1 MSTTWMKTAK
11 NLACLDKET
20 LNQQVPMLTVALC
33 AAAVLF
39 ATVPLQIPELTIAL
53 FGAMVYAWLHMFEP
67 KKQGKTMA
75 DPLKAERGYLKS
87 KDIEASMSGH
97 AARPSKKKE
106 VKQECRKPSSVP
118 ISAPTFQGVGWE
130 AEVGELLSQ
139 IMPTAEGNQMVK
151 DLVSSVKRAIW
162 PFLPEAE
169 VAGFAIGNP
178 ARRCAYGVAVPEI
191 DIVLTV
197 SPEVILRGLERKGT
211 PGGCSVL
218 RRDPRKLH
226 KAAIRACTDQLVS
239 KAGFKFRRSA
249 FKSEDPKVTLLAPG
263 ASEGAVSLDFSVNSA
278 MPLHS
283 AALLTECGRLEPRAK
298 ELILLVRRWARDRGI
313 SHVAKGHLPPY
324 AWSLLAVYFLQA
336 GSEDGSGLLPPLAGF
351 ERSAALAGKAGSRME
366 SGSERSPSKDTEG
379 QKSTAAL
386 FKEFVHFYAEDFNYR
401 NEAVSVRLGRRAP
414 PEIALP
420 LNVIVPQSGVATEVA
435 PSIEDPFDVK
445 RNLGSCMTAV
455 SFARLREELSRV
467 DAMCSSGCPL
477 EKLLEPWVP
486 PEREVAESNHS
497 SDEALAG

>member
-53 FGAMVYAWLHMFEP
+53 FGAIIYAWLHMFEP

-75 DPLKAERGYLKS
+75 DPYKLAPGDGRHQKH
-87 KDIEASMSGH
+87 KDIHSSLSHH
-97 AARPSKKKE
+97 AARSPKNKE
-106 VKQECRKPSSVP
+106 AKQACRKPSAAP

-130 AEVGELLSQ
+130 AEVGELLGQ
-139 IMPTAEGNQMVK
+139 IRPTAEGDRIVK
-151 DLVSSVKRAIW
+151 DIVRTVKRAIL
-162 PFLPEAE
+162 PLIPEAE
-169 VAGFAIGNP
+169 VTGFASGNP
-178 ARRCAYGVAVPEI
+178 ARRHAYGVAVPEI
-191 DIVLTV
+191 DIVLSAST
-197 SPEVILRGLERKGT
+197 EDLLRGLDRKAS
-211 PGGCSVL
+211 PGGSHVL
-218 RRDPRKLH
+218 RASPRKLQ

-239 KAGFKFRRSA
+239 KTGFKFRRSA
-249 FKSEDPKVTLLAPG
+249 FGSEDPKVTLLAPG
-263 ASEGAVSLDFSVNSA
+263 ASEGAVSLNFSVNST

-283 AALLTECGRLEPRAK
+283 AAVLMVCGDLEPRAT

-313 SHVAKGHLPPY
+313 SHAAKGHLPPY

-336 GSEDGSGLLPPLAGF
+336 GSEDGSGLLPPLAGV
-351 ERSAALAGKAGSRME
+351 ERSAALAGKARSHIE
-366 SGSERSPSKDTEG
+366 SGSERSPSKNTEG

-386 FKEFVHFYAEDFNYR
+386 FQEFLHFYAKDFNYS

-414 PEIALP
+414 PELALP
-420 LNVIVPQSGVATEVA
+420 VHVIVPDSGDAVVVA

-445 RNLGSCMTAV
+445 RNLGSCMTAI
-455 SFARLREELSRV
+455 SLQRLQEELSRA
-467 DAMCSSGCPL
+467 DAMCSSGCSL
-477 EKLLEPWVP
+477 ATLLEPWVP
-486 PEREVAESNHS
+486 PELEQVE
-497 SDEALAG
+497 

>member
-1 MSTTWMKTAK
+1 MSSTWITMVK
-11 NLACLDKET
+11 NLASLDNEA
-20 LNQQVPMLTVALC
+20 LNQQVPMLTMALC
-33 AAAVLF
+33 AAAVLYV
-39 ATVPLQIPELTIAL
+39 TVPLQIPELTIAL

-139 IMPTAEGNQMVK
+139 IMPTAEGDRIVK
-151 DLVSSVKRAIW
+151 DLVRSVKQAIW
-162 PFLPEAE
+162 PLIPEAE
-169 VAGFAIGNP
+169 VTGFASGNP
-178 ARRCAYGVAVPEI
+178 ARGRAYGVAVPEI
-191 DIVLTV
+191 DIVLSANPDDLLRRLDRKV
-197 SPEVILRGLERKGT
+197 ST
-211 PGGCSVL
+211 GGRSVL
-218 RRDPRKLH
+218 HGDPRKLQ
-226 KAAIRACTDQLVS
+226 KSAIRACTDQLVS

-324 AWSLLAVYFLQA
+324 AWSLLAIYFLQA

-351 ERSAALAGKAGSRME
+351 ERSAALAGKAGSRTE

-386 FKEFVHFYAEDFNYR
+386 FQEFLRFYAKDFNYR

-414 PEIALP
+414 PAIALP
-420 LNVIVPQSGVATEVA
+420 LNVIVPEAGGVTEVA
-435 PSIEDPFDVK
+435 PSIEDPFEVK
-445 RNLGSCMTAV
+445 RNLASGMTAD
-455 SFARLREELSRV
+455 SFARLREELSRA
-467 DAMCSSGCPL
+467 DAMCSSGCSL
-477 EKLLEPWVP
+477 ATLLEPWVP
-486 PEREVAESNHS
+486 PELEQVE
-497 SDEALAG
+497 